1 MRTIQVRRSDPSSRD
16 TGSTITDL
24 SDLTGSDT
32 VSELLDLTSQPAG
45 ERRAIVM
52 SEGTDQEMVD

>member
-1 MRTIQVRRSDPSSRD
+1 MDPSSSSID

-24 SDLTGSDT
+24 SDLTGTDTTT

-52 SEGTDQEMVD
+52 SDGTEQEMVD

>member
-1 MRTIQVRRSDPSSRD
+1 MRRLDPSSSSID

-24 SDLTGSDT
+24 SNLTGTDTTT

-52 SEGTDQEMVD
+52 SDGTEQEMVD